1 MLAFLKS
8 YATPTGPARR
18 VGEEEAGNDI
28 TNAPGRVMNRTGSG
42 QQGSEG
48 EVALHIWLQNDRH
61 CSGWDVSFLLL
72 SWFDFQTIVLH
83 ILLCLLIFYTVYY
96 MTGSICCGAFRL
108 NNFGMLIPFEF
119 NMEPS
124 YSNPNYLANVL
135 SMETTFLI
143 SGLLF
148 AVLLKRWVWDY
159 TITVTMAHVLL
170 TVAVMKEFPLVWQW
184 WLALASGLFIMIC
197 SGELVTYLA
206 CSNTDSLL

>member
-1 MLAFLKS
+1 MV
-8 YATPTGPARR
+8 P
-18 VGEEEAGNDI
+18 
-28 TNAPGRVMNRTGSG
+28 
-42 QQGSEG
+42 QGSHT
-48 EVALHIWLQNDRH
+48 AAIK
-61 CSGWDVSFLLL
+61 
-72 SWFDFQTIVLH
+72 TIVLH
-83 ILLCLLIFYTVYY
+83 ILGCLLIFYTVYY

-124 YSNPNYLANVL
+124 YSNPKYLANVL

-170 TVAVMKEFPLVWQW
+170 TVAGEFKAVM
-184 WLALASGLFIMIC
+184 
-197 SGELVTYLA
+197 Y
-206 CSNTDSLL
+206 

>member
-1 MLAFLKS
+1 MV
-8 YATPTGPARR
+8 P
-18 VGEEEAGNDI
+18 
-28 TNAPGRVMNRTGSG
+28 
-42 QQGSEG
+42 QGSHT
-48 EVALHIWLQNDRH
+48 AAIK
-61 CSGWDVSFLLL
+61 
-72 SWFDFQTIVLH
+72 TIVLH

-96 MTGSICCGAFRL
+96 MIGSICCGAFRL

-170 TVAVMKEFPLVWQW
+170 TVAETENAEEEEADRQCHPQ
-184 WLALASGLFIMIC
+184 
-197 SGELVTYLA
+197 
-206 CSNTDSLL
+206 D

>member
-1 MLAFLKS
+1 MQPKACQSKLQ
-8 YATPTGPARR
+8 RR
-18 VGEEEAGNDI
+18 ERSAER
-28 TNAPGRVMNRTGSG
+28 PK
-42 QQGSEG
+42 
-48 EVALHIWLQNDRH
+48 
-61 CSGWDVSFLLL
+61 
-72 SWFDFQTIVLH
+72 TIVLH

-108 NNFGMLIPFEF
+108 NNFGMLMPFEF

-124 YSNPNYLANVL
+124 YSNPKYLGWGKNR
-135 SMETTFLI
+135 SIKTTFLI

-159 TITVTMAHVLL
+159 TITVTMVHVLL

-197 SGELVTYLA
+197 SRELVTYLA
-206 CSNTDSLL
+206 CSNTDRLL

>member
-1 MLAFLKS
+1 
-8 YATPTGPARR
+8 
-18 VGEEEAGNDI
+18 
-28 TNAPGRVMNRTGSG
+28 
-42 QQGSEG
+42 
-48 EVALHIWLQNDRH
+48 
-61 CSGWDVSFLLL
+61 
-72 SWFDFQTIVLH
+72 
-83 ILLCLLIFYTVYY
+83 

-124 YSNPNYLANVL
+124 YSNPKYLANVL

-159 TITVTMAHVLL
+159 TITVTMVHVLL
-170 TVAVMKEFPLVWQW
+170 TVA
-184 WLALASGLFIMIC
+184 ASGLFIMIC